1 MIDNKEFPKIYEEF
15 EDSRKQ
21 GFIRVKE
28 YKETGGKLVGYLCS
42 YTPHELIEAAGI
54 AGVGLCGTSEEAFPE
69 AEKVLP
75 KNICPLIKGTYG
87 FAAAGKCPYTYFS
100 DMIIGETTCDGK
112 KKMYELLNDLKET
125 YVLQIPQGQGRP
137 YAADM
142 WYEEVKLFKEKL
154 EEKFDVEITDDKMRE
169 AVRVRNELRRVNC
182 DMFELQLACPPM
194 MSGCE
199 MLLAFQENDFTFDV
213 KQKIENIRGKVE
225 EAKKA
230 YAEGERRIDK
240 SAKRILMTGCP
251 MGGVIKKVAR
261 VVEDCG
267 GVIVCIDDCGGERT
281 NQIKVDEHAENI
293 LRAISDA
300 YLEIHCSVMTPNDGR
315 MENTKKMIEK
325 YQVDCVIEVVLQGCH
340 TFNIEAEEM
349 RRAVAEMK
357 IPYMKLDTDYSTA
370 DAGQINTRINAFIE
384 MLG

>member
-21 GFIRVKE
+21 GFIRVKD
-28 YKETGGKLVGYLCS
+28 YKENGGKLVGYLCS
-42 YTPHELIEAAGI
+42 YTPHELIEAAGV

-154 EEKFDVEITDDKMRE
+154 EEKFGIEITDAKMRE
-169 AVRVRNELRRVNC
+169 AVRVRNELRQVNC
-182 DMFELQLACPPM
+182 DMFELQMTCPPM

-213 KQKIENIRGKVE
+213 KQKIENIRSKV
-225 EAKKA
+225 
-230 YAEGERRIDK
+230 
-240 SAKRILMTGCP
+240 
-251 MGGVIKKVAR
+251 V
-261 VVEDCG
+261 
-267 GVIVCIDDCGGERT
+267 
-281 NQIKVDEHAENI
+281 
-293 LRAISDA
+293 
-300 YLEIHCSVMTPNDGR
+300 
-315 MENTKKMIEK
+315 
-325 YQVDCVIEVVLQGCH
+325 
-340 TFNIEAEEM
+340 
-349 RRAVAEMK
+349 
-357 IPYMKLDTDYSTA
+357 
-370 DAGQINTRINAFIE
+370 
-384 MLG
+384 